1 MLAKIL
7 KGIKM
12 SDGGK
17 GSAQRPFDQQK
28 FNDNFEKIF
37 GKKPKKRFLDMTELD
52 FNEAL
57 GIKNDRVEKT
67 TDATKD

>member
-1 MLAKIL
+1 MN
-7 KGIKM
+7 
-12 SDGGK
+12 DGGK
-17 GSAQRPFDQQK
+17 GSTQRPFDQQK

-37 GKKPKKRFLDMTELD
+37 GKKPKKRFIDMTELD

>member
-1 MLAKIL
+1 M
-7 KGIKM
+7 IKLTYEHIC
-12 SDGGK
+12 DGGK
-17 GSAQRPFDQQK
+17 GSTQRPFDQQK

-37 GKKPKKRFLDMTELD
+37 GKKPEQHLVDMTESD

-57 GIKNDRVEKT
+57 GIKNDSLEKT